1 MDSVKGGSKVEEKE
15 ELKAVVLADSF
26 DELFQPLSLNKPRCL
41 LPLCNVPMLEYTL
54 EFLAL
59 SGVVEAIIVCK
70 AHADKL
76 VAYIKQSQWARGHPQ
91 MKVVVRVVR
100 QATTIGDALRA
111 IDDSSAIMSDFILC
125 TGVVISNM
133 NLARMVSVHVA
144 NKKRDPNHIMTVL
157 LQETTPVHRR
167 QDKCDE
173 SIYFIEPSSSRL
185 LALNSHALLPK
196 AKSIVIQPHV
206 ITDHPEVELRADLTD
221 TNVSIC
227 SPDVL
232 ALFTENFDYHTMRR
246 DFIHGILE
254 SDILGKTIYAHVL
267 AGSSSLPGEHGDS
280 NSWDIGNQLIYG
292 DSFLSVSRGGYAA
305 SVTDTAAYDAISR
318 DIIGRWAYPLCPDNG
333 PGDGLVYSY
342 NRGAVYKVPSVRLD
356 RQSRVEHHVIL
367 GAESHVS
374 NFTSISDSVLGA
386 RCFIGEQS
394 VVRGSYLF
402 NDTRVGQGSLIEQ
415 SILGERVTI
424 LDNVTIERGC
434 LIGDDVTI
442 GPNVCIPAFT
452 RLARRK
458 LRRKAGSPEIMQD
471 DSDEE
476 EDEDS
481 TWTESAQHNEA
492 SPEAP
497 SAEFDGQEL
506 FDKQAVGIEGV
517 GYVWSDSPQSVDA
530 AEFGDDF
537 GSDVSDINSSS
548 DGYSDEED
556 DVALRLR
563 QLHTI
568 GSTIEDITLLE
579 SDHEDEHPDDSD
591 TEHDENLAKLSPQEE
606 FEREL
611 YLTVKRACEENLSA
625 SKSALEIKSLRMSY
639 HRDQDD
645 MRASVVQEIFRTID
659 LGSISDSTVKV
670 LRKWAPVIKDYI
682 SDGHAQLDLMDIIER
697 YCALES
703 DIDGGVRSRL
713 FVRIVYM
720 SYQLDLLEDVAI
732 IAWHNRAHKTG
743 EVDSSLLQALQPVVD
758 GLNESDDSEE
768 DDSEDEED
776 NSEEDEDSE

>member
-1 MDSVKGGSKVEEKE
+1 
-15 ELKAVVLADSF
+15 
-26 DELFQPLSLNKPRCL
+26 
-41 LPLCNVPMLEYTL
+41 
-54 EFLAL
+54 
-59 SGVVEAIIVCK
+59 
-70 AHADKL
+70 
-76 VAYIKQSQWARGHPQ
+76 
-91 MKVVVRVVR
+91 
-100 QATTIGDALRA
+100 
-111 IDDSSAIMSDFILC
+111 MSDFILC

-133 NLARMVSVHVA
+133 NLARMVTVHVA

-157 LQETTPVHRR
+157 LQETTPAHRR
-167 QDKCDE
+167 KDKCDE
-173 SIYFIEPSSSRL
+173 SVYFIEPSSSRL

-196 AKSIVIQPHV
+196 AKNIVIQPHV

-221 TNVSIC
+221 TNISIC

-267 AGSSSLPGEHGDS
+267 AGSSSLPGEHSDTA
-280 NSWDIGNQLIYG
+280 SWDMASQMIYG
-292 DSFLSVSRGGYAA
+292 DSFLPVSRGGYAA

-333 PGDGLVYSY
+333 PGDGLVVYSH

-386 RCFIGEQS
+386 RCFIGEKS

-415 SILGERVTI
+415 SILGERVKI

-434 LIGDDVTI
+434 IIGDDVTI
-442 GPNVCIPAFT
+442 GPNVRIPAFT

-458 LRRKAGSPEIMQD
+458 LRRKAGSPEIMQE

-476 EDEDS
+476 DEEDS
-481 TWTESAQHNEA
+481 TWTESAQHDEV
-492 SPEAP
+492 SPVAL
-497 SAEFDGQEL
+497 SAESEEQEL
-506 FDKQAVGIEGV
+506 FDKQAVGVEGV
-517 GYVWSDSPQSVDA
+517 GYVWSDSPEGADA
-530 AEFGDDF
+530 AEFGDGF
-537 GSDVSDINSSS
+537 GSDESDANSSS

-568 GSTIEDITLLE
+568 GSTLEDVALLE
-579 SDHEDEHPDDSD
+579 SDHEDEHLDDSD
-591 TEHDENLAKLSPQEE
+591 GEHDQDLVKLSPQEE

-611 YLTVKRACEENLSA
+611 YLTIKRACEENLSA

-682 SDGHAQLDLMDIIER
+682 SDGHDQLDLMDIIER
-697 YCALES
+697 YCALEG
-703 DIDGGVRSRL
+703 DIDSGARCRL

-732 IAWHNRAHKTG
+732 IAWHNRAHKAGT
-743 EVDSSLLQALQPVVD
+743 EVDPGLLQALQPVVD
-758 GLNESDDSEE
+758 GLNESDDSDE
-768 DDSEDEED
+768 DDSEDEESE
-776 NSEEDEDSE
+776 SEEDGDSE